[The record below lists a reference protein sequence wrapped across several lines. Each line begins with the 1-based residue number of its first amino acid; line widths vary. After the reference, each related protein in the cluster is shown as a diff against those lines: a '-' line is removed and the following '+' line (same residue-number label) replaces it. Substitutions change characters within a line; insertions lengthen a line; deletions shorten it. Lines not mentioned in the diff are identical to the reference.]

1 MTPGQEP
8 VSVSLV
14 PTVSLKQIITQVNQK
29 IKFILQADKMQSH
42 TLKSYKTEQYK
53 WFHSHS
59 IAFEDWQTEGN
70 QNNLPTSVI
79 MYHRLMDA

>member
-8 VSVSLV
+8 VKVSLV
-14 PTVSLKQIITQVNQK
+14 PTVSLKQIIKQVNQK
-29 IKFILQADKMQSH
+29 IKFILLEDKMQSH

-59 IAFEDWQTEGN
+59 IAFED
-70 QNNLPTSVI
+70 
-79 MYHRLMDA
+79 